1 MILFFNNYV
10 WLVVRDL
17 ANVWALKCCTIGW
30 GDKAYRVADNGLHL
44 GDMVGGKG
52 FVSRLE
58 IEDLSMTAS
67 PGAAASEYLAALEP
81 TKENNLLG
89 RGNVEHFAVH
99 LLRVENEGLVNS
111 CGDWVIG
118 LDGPAL
124 SFRAY
129 FRSKLQPS
137 LLFSFIKV

>member
-1 MILFFNNYV
+1 MSLLIFKGHKFGAIDLDILFHWASPSYRI
-10 WLVVRDL
+10 LYDL
-17 ANVWALKCCTIGW
+17 LNVFISECRI
-30 GDKAYRVADNGLHL
+30 
-44 GDMVGGKG
+44 G
-52 FVSRLE
+52 FVTGLE